1 MAECIVL
8 KNNLGL
14 SRCNKLPG
22 LPSIIITTPINF
34 KFTPAQL
41 ADADSFKT
49 ALQNAL
55 ISGISSRVYL
65 FPEFKTM
72 ENISEEAIYEDTP
85 FAYMK
90 VRDGQY
96 RWRFSIS
103 ESICLHKAMFSH
115 RSTSGRV
122 FIYDKEGQLLGTGDN
137 EGNFYGFTYSLLNTE
152 KMLFND
158 GSVTSKSP
166 IVLALSNNRELDQS
180 GVILDSS
187 IASVINTVDRLT
199 DVSLSI
205 VGSPAA
211 DSFQVKVVAT
221 CDSTPIDGLTQADFR
236 ITTSSGTVQTGT
248 SFTPNG
254 NGVYTLNKTTDW
266 LDGFVNLVSADT
278 LSLKAYESTGAI
290 PLLIP

>member
-1 MAECIVL
+1 MAECVVL

-22 LPSIIITTPINF
+22 LPSTIITTPINF
-34 KFTPAQL
+34 KFTPEQL
-41 ADADSFKT
+41 ADENTFKT

-55 ISGISSRVYL
+55 IAGIASRIYL
-65 FPEFKTM
+65 FPEFKTI

-85 FAYMK
+85 LSYLR

-115 RSTSGRV
+115 RSTSGRA
-122 FIYDKEGQLLGTGDN
+122 FIYDKESQLLGTGDS

-158 GSVTSKSP
+158 GAVTSKSP
-166 IVLALSNNRELDQS
+166 IVLALSNNRELDQF

-187 IASVINTVDRLT
+187 IASAVNTVERLT

-205 VGSPAA
+205 VGSPSAE
-211 DSFQVKVVAT
+211 SFQVKVVAT
-221 CDSTPIDGLTQADFR
+221 CDSTPIDGLTQADFS
-236 ITTSSGTVQTGT
+236 ITTLSGIVQVGT

-254 NGVYTLNKTTDW
+254 NGVYTLNKATNW
-266 LDGFVNLVSADT
+266 VDGYVNLVSASS

-290 PLLIP
+290 PLSIP